1 MAESIQTID
10 SKSLLSVQGLF
21 IYTDEKQVPQGQ
33 LYLKSLRNFSS
44 LPTVSGW
51 HPCSEIGIPP
61 RFLVKV
67 GKISGVDLKL
77 VVSDIFFLKKKNKYN
92 FYTHKIIISLI
103 VFLSLKAT
111 HV

>member
-33 LYLKSLRNFSS
+33 LYLESLRNFSS
-44 LPTVSGW
+44 LPTVFGW

-77 VVSDIFFLKKKNKYN
+77 VVSDIFFLKKKNNLSHQFKICISDKPTEMKY
-92 FYTHKIIISLI
+92 
-103 VFLSLKAT
+103 
-111 HV
+111 